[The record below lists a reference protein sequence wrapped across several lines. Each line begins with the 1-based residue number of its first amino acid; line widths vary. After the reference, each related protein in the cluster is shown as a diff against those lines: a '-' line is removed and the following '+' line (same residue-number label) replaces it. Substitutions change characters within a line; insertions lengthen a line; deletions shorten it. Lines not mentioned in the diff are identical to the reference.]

1 MESEPSRRLPTA
13 TGLRSF
19 HPANVDVD
27 VDVDTGAAASVA
39 NPAAL
44 RYAPAA
50 PPGELVGSHG
60 SEAARAASPQI
71 FSAIRASH
79 DQSRP

>member
-1 MESEPSRRLPTA
+1 
-13 TGLRSF
+13 
-19 HPANVDVD
+19 VDVD
-27 VDVDTGAAASVA
+27 VDVDENSSTSTTTLGAAEMTVPGSVA
-39 NPAAL
+39 NLAAL

-50 PPGELVGSHG
+50 PPGALVGSHG
-60 SEAARAASPQI
+60 SEVARAASPQI